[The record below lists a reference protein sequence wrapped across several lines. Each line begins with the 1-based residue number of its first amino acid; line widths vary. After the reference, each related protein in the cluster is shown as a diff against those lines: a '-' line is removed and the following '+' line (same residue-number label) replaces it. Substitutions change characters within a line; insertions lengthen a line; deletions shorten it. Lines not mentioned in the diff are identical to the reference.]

1 MGITR
6 SKFGLYLSYS
16 NCDEDMNV
24 QAMSEYLAS
33 DMLNDN
39 ALCDKQTFDMDLDT
53 YADELKRALLYQNSD
68 DVQNELKQR
77 TDNIIVSASA
87 LNKYLNCPR
96 EYYYANILDV
106 PVFADDV
113 DNLSFGAA
121 VHFALEKWQ
130 E

>member
-1 MGITR
+1 
-6 SKFGLYLSYS
+6 
-16 NCDEDMNV
+16 MNSSV
-24 QAMSEYLAS
+24 H
-33 DMLNDN
+33 
-39 ALCDKQTFDMDLDT
+39 F
-53 YADELKRALLYQNSD
+53 LYQNSD

-121 VHFALEKWQ
+121 VHFALEKMARVGK
-130 E
+130 ERGNYPTLEEVLGYFKEKISAL